1 MVSNISLL
9 KYRDLKKKYLTF
21 SVALAENKE
30 TTKSKQVIVE
40 HLVIEYK
47 DIWSPYDMW
56 SILSNE
62 S

>member
-56 SILSNE
+56 SIRSNE

>member
-1 MVSNISLL
+1 MVSNIFLL
-9 KYRDLKKKYLTF
+9 KYRDLKKYLTF

-30 TTKSKQVIVE
+30 TTKSKQVTVE

-47 DIWSPYDMW
+47 DIWSTYNMW
-56 SILSNE
+56 PILSKE